1 MSNQEI
7 KFLEDI
13 KETLTGYN
21 YTLNTHHDDGQF
33 CVDVVVDE
41 KDWKVASDQIK
52 KALLD
57 VLAVYGGSLNTEK
70 NVCYLAAHFSK

>member
-41 KDWKVASDQIK
+41 KDWKVAADQIK

-57 VLAVYGGSLNTEK
+57 VLAVYGGSLNPEN
-70 NVCYLAAHFSK
+70 NVCYLGAHFNK

>member
-21 YTLNTHHDDGQF
+21 CTFNTHHDDGQF

-41 KDWKVASDQIK
+41 KDWKVAEDQIK